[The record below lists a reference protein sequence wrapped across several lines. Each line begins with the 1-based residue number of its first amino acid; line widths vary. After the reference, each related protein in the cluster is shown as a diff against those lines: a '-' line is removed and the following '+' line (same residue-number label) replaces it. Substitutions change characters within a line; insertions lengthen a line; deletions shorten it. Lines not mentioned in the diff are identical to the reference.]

1 MRDDTL
7 LNSDNDETVTASQ
20 DDQVDITV
28 ESDERKDLYPGLN
41 GLDVRARKCG
51 LGKALCHDFREQT
64 GRFIRFF
71 SS

>member
-28 ESDERKDLYPGLN
+28 ESDEHKDLCPGLN

-51 LGKALCHDFREQT
+51 LGKALRHDFQEQK
-64 GRFIRFF
+64 GRFIGFF